1 MKKRRSPV
9 AKNLLHNSVSAI
21 FSAIEIHNKPTMSCR
36 YETVVLLILNAWEL
50 ILKAYLYKYHKKIKL
65 FHEDGTTKQFDN
77 CLNITAEKTG
87 KEFNPTIENLK
98 VLYEYRNQVAHFFIK
113 ELNPVLFS
121 LISKSI
127 IFYSKFVQLHFKID
141 LTKDNNLILL
151 PIGFKRPIS
160 PIDYIS
166 NISVNT
172 NASLELKEFLH
183 TIVDASRRLNDEKID
198 ETIFSDFRMSLTNV
212 SRITNADLIAGIDN
226 SKKNQLTISTI
237 KQTQNIIAS
246 KTGEKLVVT
255 RDKNIATGSI
265 YYEELQDGIFDEINN
280 IIDANKLLSK
290 DKFKF
295 MLGLQLYYRIY
306 SERQYVN
313 FNIDIFE
320 MLTKTAMLDFY
331 APFLF
336 WFTKIPSKNAIN
348 LLYDVFQ
355 QSKSPKIL
363 NLVKISIL
371 LGEEASEILI
381 NAFDQKFKDQI
392 QKPDYFYTLG
402 ELIKS
407 KQTNLILKCLKSS
420 PNKTFLSQT
429 YLDFMND
436 SKLTKS
442 TLSNECFNFF
452 SGQSDQKTILREL
465 DYLAYADQIIDNT
478 ELLEEFKK
486 KFNNNF
492 C

>member
-1 MKKRRSPV
+1 MKKRRSPI
-9 AKNLLHNSVSAI
+9 AKNLLNNSVSGM
-21 FSAIEIHNKPTMSCR
+21 FSAIEIHNKPIMSYR

-77 CLNITAEKTG
+77 CLNITVEKIG
-87 KEFNPTIENLK
+87 KEFNPTVENLK
-98 VLYEYRNQVAHFFIK
+98 VLYEYRNQVAHFFIE

-127 IFYSKFVQLHFKID
+127 IFYSKFVQVHFKID

-151 PIGFKRPIS
+151 PIGFKRPVS

-172 NASLELKEFLH
+172 NASVELKEFLH

-226 SKKNQLTISTI
+226 SRKNQLTVSTI

-246 KTGEKLVVT
+246 KTGEKLVLT
-255 RDKNIATGSI
+255 RDKILATGSI

-280 IIDANKLLSK
+280 IVDANKLLSK
-290 DKFKF
+290 DKSKF
-295 MLGLQLYYRIY
+295 MLGIQLYYRIY
-306 SERQYVN
+306 SERQHVN

-320 MLTKTAMLDFY
+320 MLAKTAMLDFY
-331 APFLF
+331 APFMF
-336 WFTKIPSKNAIN
+336 WFIKLPSKIAAN
-348 LLYDVFQ
+348 LLYEIFQ

-363 NLVKISIL
+363 NLVKISVL
-371 LGEEASEILI
+371 LGEEASKILA
-381 NAFDQKFKDQI
+381 NAFEKKFKDQI

-407 KQTNLILKCLKSS
+407 KQTDPILKCLKSS
-420 PNKTFLSQT
+420 SGKMLLSQT
-429 YLDFMND
+429 YSDFMND
-436 SKLTKS
+436 NKLSKS
-442 TLSNECFNFF
+442 TLSKECFDFF
-452 SGQSDQKTILREL
+452 SGQADQKTALREL
-465 DYLAYADQIIDNT
+465 DYLAYADQIIGNA

-486 KFNNNF
+486 YFNNNL